1 MEGAATAPALPAV
14 SLKLLGNIEEAAAP
28 STTLRVVPLPRLR
41 RGRMALAF
49 LALLV
54 LAAPAQAAPVDPSIG
69 KVEVTLDL
77 PKDKP
82 FVGEMIILRVRSF
95 IRAYIVLDQLRQPPM
110 VDFDV
115 QQLGR
120 DKPIEAMV
128 DGFQVQGIERDLAI
142 FPQQS
147 GRLIIPP
154 FVRHVT
160 VANDDGSRSEGDF
173 TSKPVYVD
181 IQNYQAI
188 NPAGAWWLPVKSLTL
203 TDSWSPEA
211 DEIPAGTLSRRTL
224 KVEAVGMTA
233 DRLPPPPEMRAP
245 GIIVFRGPTTRETQI
260 TEDGPIARATYQW
273 DLRPA
278 TGAPAKMP
286 EISIPWFDTGERRM
300 RQAAIPERWVA
311 YLGTFVHTRLE
322 KLPSLSERVL
332 RPAPL
337 AAGLAGF
344 AWTAALVGFL
354 VTRPTRDPGAR
365 RIRKALVRLRRRAR
379 LHDEPGFRAAAAELA
394 RLAPDRWRRVA
405 ALPEVGQSLAALD
418 GARFGRGDAQAP
430 ALAPLAKTI
439 VRAWHAA
446 EARAEARDRES
457 LPPLDGDLV
466 APATWHTRL
475 RSLVPGRHR

>member
-1 MEGAATAPALPAV
+1 MVFSRT
-14 SLKLLGNIEEAAAP
+14 SRLL
-28 STTLRVVPLPRLR
+28 
-41 RGRMALAF
+41 F
-49 LALLV
+49 ALLCI
-54 LAAPAQAAPVDPSIG
+54 LAAPARAAPLDPSLG

-82 FVGEMIILRVRSF
+82 FVGEMIMLRMRSF
-95 IRAYIVLDQLRQPPM
+95 IRAFIVLDEVRQPPL

-147 GRLIIPP
+147 GRLIIPS

-160 VANDDGSRSEGDF
+160 VANDDGTRSEGDF
-173 TSKPVYVD
+173 ASKPVYVD

-188 NPAGAWWLPVKSLTL
+188 NPADAWWLPVKSLTL

-211 DEIPAGTLSRRTL
+211 DEIPAGTLTRRTI
-224 KVEAVGMTA
+224 KVEAIGMTA

-245 GIIVFRGPTTRETQI
+245 GIIAFRGPTTRETQI

-278 TGAPAKMP
+278 TGAPAKLP
-286 EISIPWFDTGERRM
+286 EISVPWFDTSERRM

-322 KLPSLSERVL
+322 KIPSFTERVL
-332 RPAPL
+332 KPAPI
-337 AAGLAGF
+337 AVGVAGF

-354 VTRPTRDPGAR
+354 VTRPTSDPAAR
-365 RIRKALVRLRRRAR
+365 RIRRALARLRRRAR
-379 LHDEPGFRAAAAELA
+379 FRDEVGFRAETAELT
-394 RLAPDRWRRVA
+394 RLAPERWRRVA
-405 ALPEVGQSLAALD
+405 ALPEIAPGLAALD
-418 GARFGRGDAQAP
+418 RARFGRGDTPAP
-430 ALAPLAKTI
+430 ALAPLADAI
-439 VRAWHAA
+439 VRAWRGAD
-446 EARAEARDRES
+446 ARAEARERES
-457 LPPLDGDLV
+457 LPPLDGDLA
-466 APATWHTRL
+466 APTSWRERL
-475 RSLVPGRHR
+475 RGLAAWRPR